1 MIEVNVTSDKN
12 KNYKYI
18 VSICR
23 DMLLT
28 EKSTSAN
35 LSNITAVINELMDG
49 LNWVGFYIIEDGEL
63 VLNTF
68 QGKVACTR
76 IAIGKGVCGTAVAT
90 REVQLVEDVHKFP
103 GHIACDGDTNS
114 ELVVP
119 IIVNGDVYGVLDID
133 SPIIN
138 RFTEIERD
146 CIVEVVKLIEEFL
159 ENKKQ

>member
-1 MIEVNVTSDKN
+1 MIEINATNDKN

-18 VSICR
+18 TSICK
-23 DMLLT
+23 DMLLI
-28 EKSTSAN
+28 EKSVSAN
-35 LSNITAVINELMDG
+35 FSNITAVINELMDG

-76 IAIGKGVCGTAVAT
+76 IAIGKGVCGTAVET
-90 REVQLVEDVHKFP
+90 KEVQLVEDVHQFP

-133 SPIIN
+133 SPIVN
-138 RFTEIERD
+138 RFTEIEKD
-146 CIVEVVKLIEEFL
+146 CIVEVVRLIEEFL
-159 ENKKQ
+159 GNK